1 MVSLMVYLCNPLRIQ
16 NLLLLVR
23 LQKMQV
29 LEQVLV
35 IENLLLVLRLG
46 LMLDLQVLKMVFV
59 MVCLHLL

>member
-1 MVSLMVYLCNPLRIQ
+1 MCFCKLQTYKYENAKSLSNY
-16 NLLLLVR
+16 
-23 LQKMQV
+23 
-29 LEQVLV
+29 LV